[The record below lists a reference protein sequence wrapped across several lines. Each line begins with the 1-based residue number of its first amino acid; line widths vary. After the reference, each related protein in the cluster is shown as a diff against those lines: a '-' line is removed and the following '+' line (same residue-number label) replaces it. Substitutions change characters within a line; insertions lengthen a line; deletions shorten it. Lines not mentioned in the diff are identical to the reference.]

1 MLIEFL
7 GVRGTVP
14 VSGRKF
20 IYYGGET
27 HCLRIISKNGGEI
40 LVDAGTGI
48 RRLQPEINLNLRKRK
63 LRFNIFFTHFHLDH
77 VIGLPFFEPLYW
89 PEAEFNFYS
98 PWPAGKIKSVL
109 SGLMAT
115 PYFPVPFRKTASRKN
130 FYQLKQSR
138 LRLGNFRLRF
148 LEVNHPG
155 GAFAYRI
162 EEGDK
167 ALVVVTDHEPDGG
180 QADQE
185 LVEFCRRA
193 SCLVYDSTYTETE
206 FERKRGW
213 GHSTWK
219 NGLEIMKEAG
229 VDILV
234 LSHFS
239 PDYDD
244 VTITRLLRKAR
255 LEYRKVWAARQG
267 YILELQPGK
276 SLSKERNRGRK

>member
-20 IYYGGET
+20 LYHGGET
-27 HCLRIISKNGGEI
+27 HCLRIISKSGGEI
-40 LVDAGTGI
+40 LIDAGTGI
-48 RRLQPEINLNLRKRK
+48 RGLQPQVNLNLRKKK
-63 LRFNIFFTHFHLDH
+63 LKFNIFFTHFHLDH
-77 VIGLPFFEPLYW
+77 LIGLPFFEPLYW
-89 PEAEFNFYS
+89 PESEINFYS
-98 PWPAGKIKSVL
+98 PWPVRKMKNAL
-109 SGLMAT
+109 SGLMNS
-115 PYFPVPFRKTASRKN
+115 PYFPVPFARTASRKN
-130 FYQLKQSR
+130 FRQLKKGG
-138 LRLGNFRLRF
+138 LRLGSFRIKF

-167 ALVVVTDHEPDGG
+167 SLVVVTDYEPDGG
-180 QADQE
+180 EGDKK
-185 LVEFCRRA
+185 LVDFCHKA
-193 SCLVYDSTYTETE
+193 SCLIYDSTYTEGE
-206 FERKRGW
+206 YERKRGW

-219 NGLEIMKEAG
+219 QGLEILKKAEA
-229 VDILV
+229 DILV

-244 VTITRLLRKAR
+244 LIITRMLRKAR

-267 YILELQPGK
+267 YILELQPEK
-276 SLSKERNRGRK
+276 VSRKEKNRGKK

>member
-27 HCLRIISKNGGEI
+27 HCLRIISKSGSEI
-40 LVDAGTGI
+40 LIDAGTGL
-48 RRLQPEINLNLRKRK
+48 RKLRPEINLHLKKKK

-77 VIGLPFFEPLYW
+77 IIGLPFFEPLYW

-98 PWPAGKIKSVL
+98 PWPAGKIKSAL
-109 SGLMAT
+109 SGLMAE
-115 PYFPVPFRKTASRKN
+115 PYFPVKLLKTASRKN
-130 FYQLKQSR
+130 FQQLKRGS
-138 LRLGNFRLRF
+138 LRIGSFRIKF

-155 GAFAYRI
+155 GAFAYRV
-162 EEGDK
+162 EEGNK
-167 ALVVVTDHEPDGG
+167 SLVVVTDHEPDGREG
-180 QADQE
+180 DQK
-185 LVEFCRRA
+185 LVDFCRQA
-193 SCLVYDSTYTETE
+193 SCLIYDSTYTEAE
-206 FERKRGW
+206 FKNRKGW

-219 NGLEIMKEAG
+219 HGLEIMKKAG

-244 VTITRLLRKAR
+244 LTITRMLRKAR
-255 LEYRKVWAARQG
+255 LETRKVWAARQG
-267 YILELQPGK
+267 YILELQP
-276 SLSKERNRGRK
+276 SHSPSKEKVRGR

>member
-27 HCLRIISKNGGEI
+27 HCLRIISKSGSEI
-40 LVDAGTGI
+40 LIDAGTGL
-48 RRLQPEINLNLRKRK
+48 RKLRPEINLNLKKKK

-77 VIGLPFFEPLYW
+77 IIGLPFFEPLYW

-98 PWPAGKIKSVL
+98 PWPAGKIKSAL
-109 SGLMAT
+109 SGLMAE
-115 PYFPVPFRKTASRKN
+115 PYFPVKLLKTASRKN
-130 FYQLKQSR
+130 FQQLKKGS
-138 LRLGNFRLRF
+138 LRMGSFRIKF

-155 GAFAYRI
+155 GAFAYRV
-162 EEGDK
+162 EEGNK
-167 ALVVVTDHEPDGG
+167 SLVVVTDHEPDGREG
-180 QADQE
+180 DQK
-185 LVEFCRRA
+185 LVDFCRRA
-193 SCLVYDSTYTETE
+193 SCLIYDSTYTEAE
-206 FERKRGW
+206 FENRKGW

-219 NGLEIMKEAG
+219 HGLEIMKKAE

-244 VTITRLLRKAR
+244 LTITRILRKAR
-255 LEYRKVWAARQG
+255 LETRKVWAARQG
-267 YILELQPGK
+267 YILELQPGH
-276 SLSKERNRGRK
+276 SPSKEKVRGR